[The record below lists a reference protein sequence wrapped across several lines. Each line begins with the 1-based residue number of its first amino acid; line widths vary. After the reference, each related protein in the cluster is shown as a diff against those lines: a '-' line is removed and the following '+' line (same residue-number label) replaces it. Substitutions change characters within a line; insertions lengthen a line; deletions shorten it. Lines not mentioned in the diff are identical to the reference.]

1 MSILTDCYQEIKS
14 ITIIEYTWKNILRK
28 LKLVAGKCR
37 KEYKLKFLNFKISVL
52 RAHRNTVD

>member
-1 MSILTDCYQEIKS
+1 ME
-14 ITIIEYTWKNILRK
+14 NILRK

-52 RAHRNTVD
+52 ESLPPEKENVVNIGGWEVDLSNLFGS